1 MDEATIRR
9 QMRAFILNELVREP
23 DYPLR
28 DDEGIIS
35 SGLMDS
41 FALAELGVYVEDEFD
56 VYIPDADL
64 TVAKMD
70 SFNQMVAR
78 VLRDLPA

>member
-41 FALAELGVYVEDEFD
+41 FALAELGVYVEDVFD

>member
-70 SFNQMVAR
+70 SLNQMVTR

>member
-1 MDEATIRR
+1 MDETTIRR
-9 QMRAFILNELVREP
+9 QMRAFILNELIREP

-41 FALAELGVYVEDEFD
+41 FALAELGVFVEDAFD

-70 SFNQMVAR
+70 SLNQMVAR